1 MYFEILKI
9 AAQILISIGAAFLA
23 ARLATSRY
31 RSEKVWDQKMLAYSE
46 LIESLHRM
54 KWPISEHLTASLEGR
69 ELSDEA
75 SDEQWA
81 DYRAARKDVSKVA
94 EKSSFIVSHEVVDVI
109 ADLES
114 GRSKARTSQHWI
126 EHLEI
131 EWNAVDECID
141 KVKKIGNQDLKVKN
155 A

>member
-1 MYFEILKI
+1 MYIEILKFV
-9 AAQILISIGAAFLA
+9 AQILISVGAAFLA

-31 RSEKVWDQKMLAYSE
+31 RSEKIWDQKMLAYSE

-75 SDEQWA
+75 SEELWT
-81 DYRAARKDVSKVA
+81 DYRAARKEVSKVA
-94 EKSSFIVSHEVVDVI
+94 EKSSFIVVHEVVDAI
-109 ADLES
+109 ADLERC
-114 GRSKARTSQHWI
+114 RSQARTSQYWV

-131 EWNAVDECID
+131 EWDAINKCINI
-141 KVKKIGNQDLKVKN
+141 VKRLGNKDLKIEKT
-155 A
+155 